1 MDGKPSPGT
10 FTRLVTAV
18 QELSLARRLEEV
30 TTIVRRTARALAASD
45 GASFILRDGELCYYG
60 DEDAIAPLWKG
71 QRFPMTSSIS
81 GWVMLNRRPV
91 IIPDIYV
98 DARIP
103 HDAYR
108 PTFVHSLAV
117 VPIRTISPI
126 GAIGVY
132 WSTRYTAT
140 ADELQLL
147 AALADSTAVALENI
161 QMHMTLERQIDDCS
175 KQTGDQDVRTELER
189 LHRLREIVR
198 MCAWTRRLEWGG
210 EWLSVESYLDRR
222 FGIQVSHGISTEALS
237 ALEEELDL

>member
-1 MDGKPSPGT
+1 MDAKNSPDT

-45 GASFILRDGELCYYG
+45 GASFVLRDGELCYYV

-71 QRFPMTSSIS
+71 QRFPMSSCIS
-81 GWVMLNRRPV
+81 GWVMLNRQPV

-117 VPIRTISPI
+117 VPIRTLAPI

-132 WSTRYTAT
+132 WSTRYTASE
-140 ADELQLL
+140 DELQLL

-161 QMHMTLERQIDDCS
+161 QMHMALTRQID
-175 KQTGDQDVRTELER
+175 GGGEPAGGEDVRTELER
-189 LHRLREIVR
+189 LDRLREIVR
-198 MCAWTRRLEWGG
+198 MCAWTHRLELGG
-210 EWLSVESYLDRR
+210 EWLSVESYLNRR
-222 FGIQVSHGISTEALS
+222 FGIQVSHGISAEALH
-237 ALEEELDL
+237 ALEQELKL

>member
-1 MDGKPSPGT
+1 MDAKTSPDT

-30 TTIVRRTARALAASD
+30 TAIVRRTARALAASD
-45 GASFILRDGELCYYG
+45 GASFVLRDGELCYYV

-71 QRFPMTSSIS
+71 QRFPMTSCIS
-81 GWVMLNRRPV
+81 GWVMLNRQPV
-91 IIPDIYV
+91 TIPDIYA

-117 VPIRTISPI
+117 VPIRTIAPI

-132 WSTRYTAT
+132 WSAEYA
-140 ADELQLL
+140 ANEDELQLL

-161 QMHMTLERQIDDCS
+161 QMHAALTRQSDDRGV
-175 KQTGDQDVRTELER
+175 QRVEDVSTELER

-198 MCAWTRRLEWGG
+198 MCAWTRRLELHG
-210 EWLSVESYLDRR
+210 EWLSVECYLERR
-222 FGIQVSHGISTEALS
+222 FGIEVSHGISAEALH
-237 ALEEELDL
+237 ALEQELDL

>member
-1 MDGKPSPGT
+1 MDAKTSPDT

-30 TTIVRRTARALAASD
+30 TAIVRRTARALAASD
-45 GASFILRDGELCYYG
+45 GASFVLRDGELCYYV
-60 DEDAIAPLWKG
+60 DEDAITPLWKG
-71 QRFPMTSSIS
+71 QRFPMTSCIS
-81 GWVMLNRRPV
+81 GWVMLNRQPV
-91 IIPDIYV
+91 IIPDIYA

-117 VPIRTISPI
+117 VPIRTIAPL

-140 ADELQLL
+140 EDELQLL

-161 QMHMTLERQIDDCS
+161 QMHMALARQSDDCDR
-175 KQTGDQDVRTELER
+175 KQPAEDVSTELER

-198 MCAWTRRLEWGG
+198 MCAWTRRLELGG
-210 EWLSVESYLDRR
+210 EWLSVENYLERR
-222 FGIQVSHGISTEALS
+222 FGIQVSHGISTEALH
-237 ALEEELDL
+237 ALEQELDL

>member
-1 MDGKPSPGT
+1 M

-45 GASFILRDGELCYYG
+45 GASFILRDGELCYYV

-71 QRFPMTSSIS
+71 QRFPMSSCIS

-103 HDAYR
+103 HDAYQ

-117 VPIRTISPI
+117 VPIRTIAPI

-132 WSTRYTAT
+132 WSTQYTAT

-161 QMHMTLERQIDDCS
+161 QMHMALARRTDDRIGEQS
-175 KQTGDQDVRTELER
+175 ADEDVRTELER
-189 LHRLREIVR
+189 LNRLREIVR
-198 MCAWTRRLEWGG
+198 MCAWTRRLELGG
-210 EWLSVESYLDRR
+210 EWLSVENYFERR
-222 FGIQVSHGISTEALS
+222 FGIQVSHGISTEAIE
-237 ALEEELDL
+237 ALEHDLGL